1 MIEDVESLRP
11 ELQLEPF
18 MDRKIPPDSQ
28 VHLPCPEF
36 ANKVPWSIAYR
47 TGKFVCKGIGVDCPA
62 ARTSLPWLKISQP
75 LEYSVAIGA
84 VQIDWFVWNKIYS
97 RTVNLSCYRVDLR

>member
-1 MIEDVESLRP
+1 MIEDVESVRP
-11 ELQLEPF
+11 ELQLEPC

-47 TGKFVCKGIGVDCPA
+47 TGEFVCKSIGVDCPV
-62 ARTSLPWLKISQP
+62 ARTPLSWPKIVQSLKYGS
-75 LEYSVAIGA
+75 AIGSIK
-84 VQIDWFVWNKIYS
+84 IDWFVWNKIYS
-97 RTVNLSCYRVDLR
+97 CTVN